1 VKKVQKE
8 FPEDLITFFRSE
20 KRVSAVYLFGS
31 RAKKVQTPQS
41 DIDIAVLL
49 SKTPRKLLEYYL
61 SLISKLSTMLGNEVD
76 LVILNDSPPLLK
88 HQVIKHGKVLYSRTE
103 EARIAFEARVQS
115 EYLDFSR
122 AIQRYNE
129 CFMKQTLAKKKP

>member
-1 VKKVQKE
+1 MRKE
-8 FPEDLITFFRSE
+8 IPEDLMTFFRSE
-20 KRVSAVYLFGS
+20 KRVSAAYLFGS
-31 RAKKVQTPQS
+31 RAKKIQTPES

-49 SKTPRKLLEYYL
+49 SETPKKLLEYYL
-61 SLISKLSTMLGNEVD
+61 YLVSKLSRILGNEVD

-88 HQVIKHGKVLYSRTE
+88 HQVIKYGKVLYFRRE

-122 AIQRYNE
+122 AIARYDE
-129 CFMKQTLAKKKP
+129 CFMKQTLAQKEP